1 MKHIFNGLAICIGLS
16 FNILQLSAQVNEIDS
31 EELNSDAVGKK
42 VEVAFRTIDEKD
54 LMGGISVIDVDEM
67 TKKAYT
73 LNSFAFV
80 ENLVGGINGNIWGM
94 NEMLVV
100 VDGMVRD
107 ADNVLPTEIDQIT
120 ILKGV
125 SAVAL
130 YGRIDEVGYP
140 TCVK

>member
-31 EELNSDAVGKK
+31 EELNSDTVGKK

-73 LNSFAFV
+73 LNSFALV

-94 NEMLVV
+94 NEMLV
-100 VDGMVRD
+100 G
-107 ADNVLPTEIDQIT
+107 
-120 ILKGV
+120 
-125 SAVAL
+125 
-130 YGRIDEVGYP
+130 
-140 TCVK
+140 